1 LYLPIRLAIPRKN
14 QMAPELLVAAI
25 MLMAL
30 VLYALLGG
38 ADFGGGV
45 WDLLASGPRARAQ
58 RALIADA
65 IAPIWEANH
74 VWLIVVIVLLF
85 TAFPPAFYAIMVAL
99 HVPLTLML
107 IGIVMRGAAF
117 TFRHYDSHR
126 DDVQRRWSRIFAV
139 ASTITPVTLG
149 MSVGGI
155 VSGKIV
161 SDLKN
166 VGVEY
171 YFDSWLAPF
180 PVVLGLLTLAIF
192 SFLAAVYLA
201 AETDD
206 PDLQNDFRAR
216 ALMSALAVF
225 CFAWLAFFLSESG
238 APRIREG
245 LLHSTWA
252 VPFHLITGAVAAGV
266 MWMLWIRRYLLA
278 RALAA
283 IQVAMI
289 LLGWGMAQYPYIVV
303 PALTISEAAAPYA
316 TLRLLLIALAS
327 GAVLLFPSFYY
338 LYRIFKGRKAFAVQ
352 D

>member
-1 LYLPIRLAIPRKN
+1 
-14 QMAPELLVAAI
+14 MAPEVIVAAI
-25 MLMAL
+25 MLLAL
-30 VLYALLGG
+30 ILYALLGG

-45 WDLLASGPRARAQ
+45 WDLLASGPRAKAQ

-85 TAFPPAFYAIMVAL
+85 TAFPPAFYSIMVAL

-126 DDVQRRWSRIFAV
+126 DDVQRRWSGIFAV

-149 MSVGGI
+149 MCVGGI
-155 VSGKIV
+155 VSGRIV
-161 SDLKN
+161 SDLKTE
-166 VGVEY
+166 GIDY
-171 YFDSWLAPF
+171 YFASWLAPF
-180 PVVLGLLTLAIF
+180 PLALGLLTLALF

-201 AETDD
+201 AEAEDVE
-206 PDLQNDFRAR
+206 LKIDFRNR
-216 ALMSALAVF
+216 ALISALVVF
-225 CFAWLAFFLSESG
+225 SFAWLAFILSETG
-238 APRIREG
+238 APRIRKG

-252 VPFHLITGAVAAGV
+252 LPFHLITGATAAGAI
-266 MWMLWIRRYLLA
+266 WALWIRKYLLA

-283 IQVAMI
+283 IQVALI
-289 LLGWGMAQYPYIVV
+289 LTGWGMAQYPYIIV
-303 PALTISEAAAPYA
+303 PALTISEAAAPVA
-316 TLRLLLIALAS
+316 TLRLLLIALAG

-338 LYRIFKGRKAFAVQ
+338 LYRIFKGRKAFAIR